1 MCPVFCSAS
10 KAIDCLLESK
20 WSSEFSSREAVVDFM
35 HTMLIHK
42 LFHRARKII
51 CHFPATDDSKVKDSS
66 SSKTKSSSTASGTTT
81 TTVTKHKKKVKL
93 DMHHEQI
100 FVDGSE
106 PYVWIYEP
114 TPLKAWLF
122 GLAIV
127 VGSIVACL
135 FPLWPRSVRSLVYYL
150 SVAAAGFLLFII
162 GLAIIRFVIFSIV
175 WAATFGKHHLWILP
189 NLTEDVGFFASFWP
203 LYAYEYRGSE
213 SDKKDEEKEEEQPE
227 PGSNENADECG
238 PCEDDA
244 CESVDDSEAAE
255 TGDKKSL

>member
-1 MCPVFCSAS
+1 
-10 KAIDCLLESK
+10 
-20 WSSEFSSREAVVDFM
+20 M

-51 CHFPATDDSKVKDSS
+51 CHFPATDESKLKDSS
-66 SSKTKSSSTASGTTT
+66 KAKSSSTASGSTTTTTAAT

-162 GLAIIRFVIFSIV
+162 GLAIIRSVIFSIV
-175 WAATFGKHHLWILP
+175 WAVTFGKYHLWILP

-203 LYAYEYRGSE
+203 LYASEYRGLE
-213 SDKKDEEKEEEQPE
+213 SDNKDEEKEEGQPD
-227 PGSNENADECG
+227 PGSNENEDHCG

-244 CESVDDSEAAE
+244 GESVDDSEAAE